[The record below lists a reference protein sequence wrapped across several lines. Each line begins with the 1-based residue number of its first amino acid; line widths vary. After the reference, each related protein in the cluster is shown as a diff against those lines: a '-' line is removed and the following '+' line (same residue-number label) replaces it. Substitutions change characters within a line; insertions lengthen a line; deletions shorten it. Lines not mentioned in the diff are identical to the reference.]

1 MSQDERNSLARLDSE
16 LAHRSE
22 VFATQCGWGL
32 QKEHLRS
39 GDRAQR
45 AVIKSGDPGN
55 RGSVIESDD
64 DPAAHAHPAYNPEDK
79 TDNNATIAFRR
90 HEVDKDDSNLRS
102 DAARQLAHGTEVTN
116 LRWPSLAGLS
126 RLA

>member
-1 MSQDERNSLARLDSE
+1 VRGCVSQDERNSLARLDSE

-22 VFATQCGWGL
+22 VFATQCGWGF

-55 RGSVIESDD
+55 RGSVIETDV

-79 TDNNATIAFRR
+79 TDKNATIAFRR
-90 HEVDKDDSNLRS
+90 HEVDKDDRP
-102 DAARQLAHGTEVTN
+102 AACSEC
-116 LRWPSLAGLS
+116 
-126 RLA
+126 RLQDESVAFVSS